1 VIGHR
6 EQKLMMSASN
16 NAQSAVYS
24 TSKIERERIKSVRIT
39 CGASAL
45 LSFAGN
51 RPSKGNFKQR
61 SGPGGVS
68 IEYIVVKIWNSIS
81 NNDDQR
87 HYTGYR
93 LGRYRASAS
102 YSIGWWT
109 IEIGVLGKS
118 MQRLF
123 HLKPAG
129 FRTRGMRPLL
139 RKSTSV
145 LRWFVRVH

>member
-1 VIGHR
+1 MGRIARIRRYGSALWSVR
-6 EQKLMMSASN
+6 EQKLIMSASS

-68 IEYIVVKIWNSIS
+68 IEYIVVRFGTVSLTMTTSGITR
-81 NNDDQR
+81 D
-87 HYTGYR
+87 TG
-93 LGRYRASAS
+93 LGD
-102 YSIGWWT
+102 
-109 IEIGVLGKS
+109 IELQQAIPL
-118 MQRLF
+118 
-123 HLKPAG
+123 AG
-129 FRTRGMRPLL
+129 GQL
-139 RKSTSV
+139 RSECLVSPCRDCFT
-145 LRWFVRVH
+145 